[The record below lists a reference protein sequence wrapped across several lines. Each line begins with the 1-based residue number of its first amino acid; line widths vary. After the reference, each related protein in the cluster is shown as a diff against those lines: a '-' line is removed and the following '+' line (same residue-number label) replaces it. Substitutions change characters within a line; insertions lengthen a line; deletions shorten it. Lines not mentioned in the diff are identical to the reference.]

1 MKITINKSR
10 LSGSVVAPP
19 SKSVSHRYLICAALA
34 EGESVIENLGVSEDI
49 LATADCLRALG
60 ADITTEN
67 GKTTVRGFGRTP
79 DPRGIL
85 GCRESGSTLRF
96 LIPVSMLSG
105 RTVEFSGS
113 ARLIERGVE
122 VYSSVLEKCGAEIN
136 FGKNRISVHG
146 KLISG
151 KYEIPGYISSQYISG
166 MLFALPLLESD
177 SIIGIIPPLESGSYL
192 DITLDAL
199 KNFGV
204 VTERPD
210 RYTYVIR
217 GGQHYT
223 PCKVRVEGDYSNAAF
238 LYALGAVGGNI
249 RVEGLDPSS
258 IQGDRVCISMIEKL
272 AEGCPALDL
281 SDCPD
286 LAPVLF
292 ATAAVFN
299 GAHFSGTKRLA
310 IKESNRA
317 IAMAKELAKF
327 GIEVRVGENTV
338 DVLPGSL
345 RTPALPLLGHN
356 DHRIVMALC
365 VPAILTGAV
374 IEGCEAINK
383 SYPDFFKTL
392 EVLGAE
398 VSYGT

>member
-122 VYSSVLEKCGAEIN
+122 VYFSVLEKCGAEVN

-151 KYEIPGYISSQYISG
+151 KYEIPGYISSQYIIH
-166 MLFALPLLESD
+166 FLL
-177 SIIGIIPPLESGSYL
+177 
-192 DITLDAL
+192 
-199 KNFGV
+199 
-204 VTERPD
+204 
-210 RYTYVIR
+210 
-217 GGQHYT
+217 
-223 PCKVRVEGDYSNAAF
+223 
-238 LYALGAVGGNI
+238 
-249 RVEGLDPSS
+249 
-258 IQGDRVCISMIEKL
+258 
-272 AEGCPALDL
+272 
-281 SDCPD
+281 
-286 LAPVLF
+286 
-292 ATAAVFN
+292 
-299 GAHFSGTKRLA
+299 
-310 IKESNRA
+310 
-317 IAMAKELAKF
+317 
-327 GIEVRVGENTV
+327 
-338 DVLPGSL
+338 
-345 RTPALPLLGHN
+345 
-356 DHRIVMALC
+356 
-365 VPAILTGAV
+365 
-374 IEGCEAINK
+374 
-383 SYPDFFKTL
+383 
-392 EVLGAE
+392 
-398 VSYGT
+398 